1 MLIFNEE
8 DYNILLDCGM
18 SSNKKPYKDKTYN
31 TSKGKIRIRGF
42 LLSDEIEKKY
52 INTKMGE
59 KSYNKSIALTE

>member
-18 SSNKKPYKDKTYN
+18 SSNKKPYSDKTYN

-52 INTKMGE
+52 INTKWE
-59 KSYNKSIALTE
+59 KKVIINL

>member
-18 SSNKKPYKDKTYN
+18 SNNIKPYKDKTYN

-59 KSYNKSIALTE
+59 TSYNRSIDLIE

>member
-1 MLIFNEE
+1 MLIFNEK

-18 SSNKKPYKDKTYN
+18 SSNIKPYKDKTYN

-52 INTKMGE
+52 NNTKMGE
-59 KSYNKSIALTE
+59 TSYNKSIALTE

>member
-18 SSNKKPYKDKTYN
+18 SSNIKPYKDKTYN

-42 LLSDEIEKKY
+42 LLSDEIEEKY
-52 INTKMGE
+52 INTKWE
-59 KSYNKSIALTE
+59 KKSYNKSLDLIE